1 MSGKSLRLRRFFS
14 RPRTVIIPMDHPMF
28 AGPLPGLEDP
38 VELVRLIARTEAD
51 GILASPW
58 ILPRV
63 ADVLGRLAV
72 IARLDGG
79 NSCLGQRVD
88 QTQVVTSVEQALRLG
103 ADMVAINIFVGGGNE
118 PEMLQKLGYMAEACH
133 TWGMPLMAEMIPSV
147 ALDRHYGK
155 DNDQAQE
162 KNLADPVAIVSRIG
176 AEFGGDIIKTVYTG
190 HQDSFTRVVRDAT
203 IPIVVA
209 GGPKT
214 GSDAEFLGM
223 VKTCMEA
230 GAAGVCIGRNVWQRP
245 RVEGMIAALGAIV
258 HDGAS
263 VDEAMRLL

>member
-1 MSGKSLRLRRFFS
+1 
-14 RPRTVIIPMDHPMF
+14 
-28 AGPLPGLEDP
+28 
-38 VELVRLIARTEAD
+38 
-51 GILASPW
+51 
-58 ILPRV
+58 
-63 ADVLGRLAV
+63 
-72 IARLDGG
+72 
-79 NSCLGQRVD
+79 VD